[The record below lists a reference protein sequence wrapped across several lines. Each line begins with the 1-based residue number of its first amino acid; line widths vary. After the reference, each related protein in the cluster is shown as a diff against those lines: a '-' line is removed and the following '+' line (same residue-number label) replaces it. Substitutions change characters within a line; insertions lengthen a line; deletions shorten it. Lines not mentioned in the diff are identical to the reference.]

1 MKSKLFMAAVALA
14 LPVAARAGD
23 TGPELAFRT
32 GFSFPFG
39 HFTGAPP
46 GSSPVAVSDLFH
58 GFVPL
63 GVEAGFRFTPDV
75 YAGLVFQ
82 YAIGLWN
89 GCPSN
94 MSCSGHDVG
103 LGFDVR
109 YHPLP
114 GRQVDPWF
122 GIRGRLRMDQF
133 CPIAA
138 RVLVRHGTERLRA
151 PAPGCGGR
159 PGGFAK
165 PAGWFLSRVQARSI
179 QEPGRRVRRTFHL
192 HWDHEQGGA
201 RIPHPGVPV
210 QLPPVARFSF
220 IPGLRKVARRIHRSA
235 AGATATDA
243 ISIQHVGRRALP
255 PTASAGPHRTRAVL
269 HLSRVLV
276 RDLRLG

>member
-94 MSCSGHDVG
+94 LSCSGHDVG

-122 GIRGRLRMDQF
+122 GIGAGYEWISFAQSQPGFSSDTGLNGFELLHLDVGADLVASPNLRVGSFLEFKLGRYRNLD
-133 CPIAA
+133 AA
-138 RVLVRHGTERLRA
+138 S
-151 PAPGCGGR
+151 GG
-159 PGGFAK
+159 PSTSTGITNKALHEFLTLGF
-165 PAGWFLSRVQARSI
+165 
-179 QEPGRRVRRTFHL
+179 
-192 HWDHEQGGA
+192 
-201 RIPHPGVPV
+201 
-210 QLPPVARFSF
+210 RFSF
-220 IPGLRKVARRIHRSA
+220 
-235 AGATATDA
+235 
-243 ISIQHVGRRALP
+243 LP
-255 PTASAGPHRTRAVL
+255 
-269 HLSRVLV
+269 
-276 RDLRLG
+276 

>member
-1 MKSKLFMAAVALA
+1 MKSKLFMAAVAMA

-63 GVEAGFRFTPDV
+63 GVEAGLRFTPDV

-114 GRQVDPWF
+114 GRQVDSWF
-122 GIRGRLRMDQF
+122 GIGAGYEWISFAQSQPGFSSDTGLNGFELLHLDVGADLGSRTSRCTNSSPWGSDSASSRSALQLHPRGAKGRAADPSLRGRRDGHRRHLDT
-133 CPIAA
+133 A
-138 RVLVRHGTERLRA
+138 RGTKGSTTHGKRWTTPYSCGTTSLKGSSQRL
-151 PAPGCGGR
+151 
-159 PGGFAK
+159 K
-165 PAGWFLSRVQARSI
+165 TRVNLA
-179 QEPGRRVRRTFHL
+179 
-192 HWDHEQGGA
+192 
-201 RIPHPGVPV
+201 
-210 QLPPVARFSF
+210 
-220 IPGLRKVARRIHRSA
+220 
-235 AGATATDA
+235 
-243 ISIQHVGRRALP
+243 
-255 PTASAGPHRTRAVL
+255 
-269 HLSRVLV
+269 
-276 RDLRLG
+276 